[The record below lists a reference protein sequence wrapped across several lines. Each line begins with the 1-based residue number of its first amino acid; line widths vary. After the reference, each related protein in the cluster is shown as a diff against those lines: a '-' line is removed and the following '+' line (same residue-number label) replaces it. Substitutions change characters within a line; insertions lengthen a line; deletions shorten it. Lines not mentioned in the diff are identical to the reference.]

1 MSDPT
6 QHPDSTRFLSL
17 EEAQQLVGQEVG
29 LTPWLEI
36 TQARI
41 DQFADATGD
50 HQFIHV
56 DPARARA
63 ETPFGGTIAHGFLT
77 LSLLSCLGNQTGTVR
92 VRDCRMVIN
101 YGLDTVRFLNPV
113 RCGVRIRARYT
124 LLNVTEKSPGQ
135 YLIKHR
141 AVVEIEGEEKPAMI
155 ADTLGMSVR

>member
-1 MSDPT
+1 MKAAQIDG
-6 QHPDSTRFLSL
+6 L
-17 EEAQQLVGQEVG
+17 EGLKALIDQEVAVSD
-29 LTPWLEI
+29 WQIVSQEQV
-36 TQARI
+36 QA
-41 DQFADATGD
+41 FADTTGD
-50 HQFIHV
+50 QQWIHT
-56 DPARARA
+56 DPERARREA
-63 ETPFGGTIAHGFLT
+63 PFGGTIAHGFLT

-92 VRDCRMVIN
+92 IRDCRMVIN

-113 RCGVRIRARYT
+113 RCGARIRARYT